1 MTYHHADTGP
11 SEDAYNYVFKNFFKC
26 QPDKI
31 KLKNLKVLE
40 LGSFNINGGIRDF
53 NGGIRDFIEPW
64 CQEYV
69 GLDLQDGPGV
79 DVVMSLHEYSKPNY
93 FDFVVTTETFQH
105 IEHWRETLMVSWE
118 NLVPG
123 GFVIGTMA
131 GEGRAP
137 HSALD
142 EKPIRD
148 WEYYANI
155 GEWDLRWFL
164 KKAGFPD
171 DNIWVNRRYEDK
183 YVITNRRN
191 AAIRFIALK

>member
-1 MTYHHADTGP
+1 MH
-11 SEDAYNYVFKNFFKC
+11 EDAYNYVFKNFFKC

-40 LGSFNINGGIRDF
+40 LGSLNINGGV
-53 NGGIRDFIEPW
+53 RDFIEPL
-64 CQEYV
+64 CDEYV
-69 GLDLQDGPGV
+69 GLDLQAGPGV
-79 DVVMSLHEYSKPNY
+79 DVVMSSHQYVKPNY
-93 FDFVVTTETFQH
+93 FDFVVTTETFEH
-105 IEHWRETLMVSWE
+105 NEHWKETLIVSWE

-123 GFVIGTMA
+123 GVFIATMA

-142 EKPIRD
+142 EKPIRE

-155 GEWDLRWFL
+155 GEWDLRWSL

-171 DNIWVNRRYEDK
+171 DNIRINR
-183 YVITNRRN
+183 IN
-191 AAIRFIALK
+191 ADIRVLALK

>member
-1 MTYHHADTGP
+1 MH
-11 SEDAYNYVFKNFFKC
+11 EDAYNYVFKNFFKC

-40 LGSFNINGGIRDF
+40 LGSFNINGGV
-53 NGGIRDFIEPW
+53 RDFIEPL
-64 CQEYV
+64 CDEYV
-69 GLDLQDGPGV
+69 GLDLQAGPGV
-79 DVVMSLHEYSKPNY
+79 DVVMSSHQYVKPNY
-93 FDFVVTTETFQH
+93 FDFVVTTETFEH
-105 IEHWRETLMVSWE
+105 NEHWKETLIVSWE

-123 GFVIGTMA
+123 GVFIATMA

-142 EKPIRD
+142 EKPICE

-155 GEWDLRWFL
+155 GEWDLCWSL

-171 DNIWVNRRYEDK
+171 DNIRINR
-183 YVITNRRN
+183 IN
-191 AAIRFIALK
+191 ADIRVLALK